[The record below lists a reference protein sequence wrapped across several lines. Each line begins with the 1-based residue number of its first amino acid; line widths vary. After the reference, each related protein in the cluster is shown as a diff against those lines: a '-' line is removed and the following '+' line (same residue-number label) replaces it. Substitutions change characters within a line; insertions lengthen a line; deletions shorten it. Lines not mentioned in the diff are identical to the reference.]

1 METKTVIEKIKES
14 LDESLP
20 ESFIVNHYRI
30 SDNYEYLIITM
41 QDNTYDEID
50 IMCRENDPAQLELQI
65 STGKISNYGKIQA
78 IRHAIEVFQFYNR
91 TNAFK

>member
-30 SDNYEYLIITM
+30 SDNY
-41 QDNTYDEID
+41 
-50 IMCRENDPAQLELQI
+50 QLP
-65 STGKISNYGKIQA
+65 
-78 IRHAIEVFQFYNR
+78 R
-91 TNAFK
+91 TKVHSL